1 MPVGFRVECP
11 AVYSLLDVM
20 EVSGFKLSVLAGIAR
35 VFRNISAC
43 FSTGLLP
50 GSGMEDLAANA

>member
-11 AVYSLLDVM
+11 AVYSLLAVR

-43 FSTGLLP
+43 RSIGFFVVSCID
-50 GSGMEDLAANA
+50 DLAANA